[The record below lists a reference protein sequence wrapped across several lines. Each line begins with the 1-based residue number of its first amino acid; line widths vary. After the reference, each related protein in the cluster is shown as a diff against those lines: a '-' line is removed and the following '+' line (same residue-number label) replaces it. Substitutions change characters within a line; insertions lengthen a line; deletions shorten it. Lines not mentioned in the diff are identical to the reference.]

1 MRWTRFTWAGW
12 ARGIALGAALLAALG
27 APAVQAANDGVADAE
42 PLSAFGAPVEA
53 DTLDGARGGFEV
65 AGGLNLALG
74 IERVISVNGEVLSR
88 TNISIPDLSAMTSDQ
103 ARLAQDALGAA
114 KLIQIGGNNFVGSD
128 IALNNGATF
137 LQNTLDGQDIRAAT
151 TISSTVNSMSLLK
164 DMNFQSTIRDG
175 LVRSA
180 GNL

>member
-1 MRWTRFTWAGW
+1 MRWTVFT
-12 ARGIALGAALLAALG
+12 RIPLLAAALAATLG
-27 APAVQAANDGVADAE
+27 ALPVQASDTTLDDA

-53 DTLDGARGGFEV
+53 ETLDGARGGFEV

-74 IERVISVNGEVLSR
+74 IERVVSVNGEVLSR
-88 TNISIPDLSAMTSDQ
+88 TNISIPDLAAMTSDQ

-114 KLIQIGGNNFVGSD
+114 KLIQLGNNNFVASD
-128 IALNNGATF
+128 IALNNGATL

-164 DMNFQSTIRDG
+164 DMNFQSTIREG
-175 LVRSA
+175 IVRSA